1 MRAPPGLLSKGVQKM
16 AENKNENNARPVVTI
31 NGVEYRLRFDLYA
44 LESIEEEFG
53 GAANGLSA
61 LRGKGS
67 MKAMKTMFAILAN
80 SQRNMEGLPE
90 DVTGDEIDAHAPLSK
105 VMEIVHAIEAAAD
118 EGKKTETVGGPADDR
133 KENPLEKE
141 YNEQKGKNV

>member
-1 MRAPPGLLSKGVQKM
+1 MKKTICVVLALVM
-16 AENKNENNARPVVTI
+16 ALGCV
-31 NGVEYRLRFDLYA
+31 
-44 LESIEEEFG
+44 
-53 GAANGLSA
+53 SA
-61 LRGKGS
+61 W
-67 MKAMKTMFAILAN
+67 A
-80 SQRNMEGLPE
+80 E